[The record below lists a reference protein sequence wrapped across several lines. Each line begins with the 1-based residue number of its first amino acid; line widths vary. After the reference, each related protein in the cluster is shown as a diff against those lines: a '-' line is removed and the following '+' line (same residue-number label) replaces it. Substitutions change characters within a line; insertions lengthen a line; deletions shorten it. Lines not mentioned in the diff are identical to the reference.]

1 MRLAVVLVARDT
13 IVSKAP
19 RRLPLQVVLL
29 APPLLR
35 AVVSLAIA
43 YRAPPAKWMLTQMH
57 QRLALLVQPVRI
69 AAPVQQVVRIVL
81 PVK

>member
-1 MRLAVVLVARDT
+1 MRIAVVLVARDT
-13 IVSKAP
+13 IVWLAP

-29 APPLLR
+29 APPLPR
-35 AVVSLAIA
+35 AVVSLVIA
-43 YRAPPAKWMLTQMH
+43 FRAPLAKWMLIQMH

-69 AAPVQQVVRIVL
+69 AAPVQQVVHIVL

>member
-1 MRLAVVLVARDT
+1 MRIAVVLVARDT
-13 IVSKAP
+13 IVWLAP

-29 APPLLR
+29 APTLLR
-35 AVVSLAIA
+35 AVVSLVIA
-43 YRAPPAKWMLTQMH
+43 FRAPPAKWMLTQMH